1 MGAYRRFREARALA
15 RAATAAFLSALL
27 TVASSARA
35 DEGGVR
41 LGNGLTLDAYV
52 QGQYESHQDSEDEL
66 RQGAILLNQDRFLV
80 RRARM
85 RLTGEW
91 DVAGAILELDGNTLA
106 QPVFGIRTAEAI
118 LQYRLAEQGPP
129 LAAMSIG
136 LMSTPFGL
144 ELPESQRER
153 VFMERSLMSRAFW
166 PGEQD
171 IGLRVYGGLRF
182 LRWSFA
188 ALNGEPLDERNGFP
202 GRDPNASKDV
212 VVRLGAEIAATP
224 ALQLAFGM
232 SALRGKGLHPGAG
245 ATKPRVD
252 WRDLNE
258 DGAIQTPELQA
269 VPASAAMPSASFQ
282 RWAFGVHLAAS
293 YKSALGLTAL
303 RSEAYVAQ
311 NMDRGLFVAD
321 PVTTGTDSREVG
333 VYLSAVQTIGRYAIA
348 GVRFDLYDPNAD
360 LLDKRSGRLV
370 PFSQRVHTF
379 APLVGIVLP
388 PHARLTFQYDVIR
401 DSLAKD
407 ARGVPTDF
415 ANNAWTLRLQVH
427 L

>member
-1 MGAYRRFREARALA
+1 MGAYRRFRKASP
-15 RAATAAFLSALL
+15 AAILIALL
-27 TVASSARA
+27 TAAPAARG

-41 LGNGLTLDAYV
+41 LGRGVTLDAYV

-66 RQGAILLNQDRFLV
+66 RQGALPLNQDRFLV
-80 RRARM
+80 RRARL

-91 DVAGAILELDGNTLA
+91 NVAAAILELDGNTVL
-106 QPVFGIRTAEAI
+106 QPAFGIRTAEAI
-118 LQYRLAEQGPP
+118 LQYRLEEQGPP

-144 ELPESQRER
+144 EVPESQRDR

-171 IGLRVYGGLRF
+171 VGLRVYGGLKV

-202 GRDPNASKDV
+202 GRDPNVSKDV
-212 VVRLGAEIAATP
+212 VVRLGAEIAPTP
-224 ALQLAFGM
+224 RLQIAFGM
-232 SALRGKGLHPGAG
+232 SALRGKGLHPGSD

-258 DGAIQTPELQA
+258 DGAIQTPELAA
-269 VPASAAMPSASFQ
+269 VPASAAMPSASFE
-282 RWAFGVHLAAS
+282 RWAVGVHLGAS
-293 YKSALGLTAL
+293 YRSALGVTSL

-321 PVTTGTDSREVG
+321 PVATGTDSRELGAYVA
-333 VYLSAVQTIGRYAIA
+333 AVQTLGRY
-348 GVRFDLYDPNAD
+348 GMLGFRYDLYDPNLD
-360 LLDKRSGRLV
+360 VLDKRSGRLV
-370 PFSQRVHTF
+370 PFSQRIHTL
-379 APLVGIVLP
+379 APLVGLVLP

-407 ARGVPTDF
+407 ARGVPTDL
-415 ANNAWTLRLQVH
+415 ANDTWTLRLLVH

>member
-1 MGAYRRFREARALA
+1 MGAYPRFSKALA
-15 RAATAAFLSALL
+15 RGLAAPAAILIALL
-27 TVASSARA
+27 TVTPAARG

-41 LGNGLTLDAYV
+41 LGKGVTLDAYV

-66 RQGAILLNQDRFLV
+66 RQGALPLNQDRFLV
-80 RRARM
+80 RRARL
-85 RLTGEW
+85 RLAGEW
-91 DVAGAILELDGNTLA
+91 NVAAAVLELDGNTVGPPA
-106 QPVFGIRTAEAI
+106 FGIRTAEGI
-118 LQYRLAEQGPP
+118 LQYRLEPHGPP

-136 LMSTPFGL
+136 LMSTPFGI
-144 ELPESQRER
+144 ELSESQRDR

-171 IGLRVYGGLRF
+171 VGLRVYGGLKF
-182 LRWSFA
+182 MRWSFA

-202 GRDPNASKDV
+202 GRDPNVSKDV
-212 VVRLGAEIAATP
+212 VVRLGAEIAATS
-224 ALQLAFGM
+224 ALQIAGGM
-232 SALRGKGLHPGAG
+232 SALRGKGLHPGTD

-269 VPASAAMPSASFQ
+269 VPASAATPSASFE

-293 YKSALGLTAL
+293 YTSSFGVTSL

-311 NMDRGLFVAD
+311 NMDRNLFVAD
-321 PVTTGTDSREVG
+321 PVTTGTDSRELG
-333 VYLSAVQTIGRYAIA
+333 VYLSAIQTIGRHGLA
-348 GVRFDLYDPNAD
+348 GFRYDFYDPNLD
-360 LLDKRSGRLV
+360 VFDKRSGRLV
-370 PFSQRVHTF
+370 PFSQRIHTF
-379 APLVGIVLP
+379 SPLVGIVLP
-388 PHARLTFQYDVIR
+388 PHARLTLQYDVIR

-415 ANNAWTLRLQVH
+415 ANDTWTLRLQVQ